1 MSFRSSAALFA
12 AASFVPVASVA
23 QGDLAAPDVIVSVNR
38 FRESYL
44 DKPVN
49 ATIIPRAAIENTT
62 AKTLPDLLSQ
72 QAGIGT
78 RDLYG
83 NNAAGATVDL
93 RGFGANATP
102 NTLILLDGRRLGDA
116 DLSGVQWSA
125 VPLDQI
131 ERVEI
136 VRGGGAVQYGDGATA
151 GVINIITRRPETGDA
166 SAFIGARAGTYD
178 TYEFQAGA
186 SKFFESVGVR
196 FFASDLNSQGYRA
209 NNQNVQTSGQ
219 AEFRWI
225 RDGGEFRL
233 TAGADR
239 QRIRLPGARLVVL
252 GTPINEVET
261 DPRGTS
267 TPLDYATRDG
277 NFAAVDWNQRV
288 SFGEAAV
295 GVSYRDKGQ
304 TSYFDFN
311 GFPDYRDV
319 SLKLLGLTPRMKFDA
334 PLFGRE
340 NALVVGLDFYDWNYQ
355 LDLSNSPSNITQP
368 IDRVN
373 GTQRNI
379 GAYIQ
384 DTIVLGEATTL
395 SAGYRKERFEIDLAD
410 TYDPAAPGAFF
421 GQSSSGSQ
429 RADVE
434 AWDLGLRHRVNGP
447 WSLIARAGQSFRFA
461 NVDEIFETSPLF
473 LREFQFLLP
482 QTSKSYELSGEYRRA
497 RGFAMATLFQLDTNN
512 EIRLDPFTLGRGNTN
527 LPPIRR
533 RGVELSSVWEVA
545 PALVLNGA
553 YTFTDSTFLEGV
565 LPGGGFSIAS
575 NVELAGKTVPLVPRN
590 RLSLG
595 LSWAISPV
603 TRLSV
608 TETAVSSQ
616 FMENDETNNLSAKIP
631 AYALTDVQL
640 THTSGHW
647 RFRFAVNN
655 LFDRAYYNY
664 AVRSQFDPNRY
675 NAYPLPG
682 RTASVALTYTF
693 Q

>member
-1 MSFRSSAALFA
+1 M
-12 AASFVPVASVA
+12 A

-49 ATIIPRAAIENTT
+49 ATIIPRAAIVNTT

-93 RGFGANATP
+93 RGFGANATQ

-125 VPLDQI
+125 VPLEQI

-151 GVINIITRRPETGDA
+151 GVINIITRRPEAGDA
-166 SAFIGARAGTYD
+166 NAFIGARAGSYD
-178 TYEFQAGA
+178 TYEVQAGA

-196 FFASDLNSQGYRA
+196 VFASDLNSQGFRD
-209 NNQNVQTSGQ
+209 NNQNAQTSGQ
-219 AEFRWI
+219 AEFRWL
-225 RDGGEFRL
+225 REGGEVRL

-252 GTPINEVET
+252 GTPVNEVET

-277 NFAAVDWNQRV
+277 NFAAVDWNQRI
-288 SFGEAAV
+288 SFGEAAL

-319 SLKLLGLTPRMKFDA
+319 SLKLLGVTPRMKFDR
-334 PLFGRE
+334 PVYGHE
-340 NALVVGLDFYDWNYQ
+340 NLLVVGV
-355 LDLSNSPSNITQP
+355 DLYNWDYRLEVSDSPSNIGTP
-368 IDRVN
+368 INRVD
-373 GTQRNI
+373 GTQRNA
-379 GAYIQ
+379 GVYVQ
-384 DTIVLGEATTL
+384 DTFVLTEATTL
-395 SAGYRKERFEIDLAD
+395 SVGYRRERFEIDLSD
-410 TYDPAAPGAFF
+410 TFDPNAPGAFF
-421 GQSSSGSQ
+421 GQSSTGSQ
-429 RADVE
+429 RANVE
-434 AWDLGLRHRVNGP
+434 AWDLGVRHRVNGP
-447 WSLIARAGQSFRFA
+447 WSVIARAGRSFRFA
-461 NVDEIFETSPLF
+461 NVDEIYETSPSF
-473 LREFQFLLP
+473 LREFQFLRP
-482 QTSKSYELSGEYRRA
+482 QTSKSFEISGEYRRT
-497 RGFAMATLFQLDTNN
+497 RVLAMATLFQLDTND
-512 EIRLDPFTLGRGNTN
+512 EIRLDPYTLGRGNTN

-533 RGVELSSVWEVA
+533 RGVELSSTWEVA
-545 PALVLNGA
+545 AGLTLNGA
-553 YTFTDSTFLEGV
+553 YTFTDATFLEGV

-575 NVELAGKTVPLVPRN
+575 NVALAGNTVPLVPRN

-595 LSWAISPV
+595 LSWAISPA
-603 TRLSV
+603 TRLNV
-608 TETAVSSQ
+608 TQTAVSDQ
-616 FMENDETNNLSAKIP
+616 FMENDETNNLGARIP
-631 AYALTDVQL
+631 AYALTDVQITHNRGAWRL
-640 THTSGHW
+640 TV
-647 RFRFAVNN
+647 AVNN

-664 AVRSQFDPNRY
+664 AVRSQFNPNRF

>member
-1 MSFRSSAALFA
+1 MSFRSIAALVA
-12 AASFVPVASVA
+12 AASLLPGASMA

-49 ATIIPRAAIENTT
+49 ATIIPRAAIVNTT

-93 RGFGANATP
+93 RGFGANATQ

-125 VPLDQI
+125 VPLEQI

-136 VRGGGAVQYGDGATA
+136 VRGGGAVQFGDGATA
-151 GVINIITRRPETGDA
+151 GVINIITRRPEAGDA
-166 SAFIGARAGTYD
+166 NAFIGARAGSYD
-178 TYEFQAGA
+178 TYEIQAGA

-196 FFASDLNSQGYRA
+196 VFASDLNSQGFRA
-209 NNQNVQTSGQ
+209 NNQNAQASGQ

-225 RDGGEFRL
+225 REGGEVRL

-277 NFAAVDWNQRV
+277 NFAAVDWNQRI

-319 SLKLLGLTPRMKFDA
+319 SLKLLGVTPRMKFDR
-334 PLFGRE
+334 PVYGHE
-340 NALVVGLDFYDWNYQ
+340 NLLVVGVDLYNWDYRLDVSD
-355 LDLSNSPSNITQP
+355 SPSNIGIP
-368 IDRVN
+368 INRVD
-373 GTQRNI
+373 GTQRNS
-379 GAYIQ
+379 GVYIQ
-384 DTIVLGEATTL
+384 DTFVVNDATTL
-395 SAGYRKERFEIDLAD
+395 SAGYRRERFEIDLSD
-410 TYDPAAPGAFF
+410 TFDPTAPGAFF
-421 GQSSSGSQ
+421 GQSSTGSQ
-429 RADVE
+429 RANVE
-434 AWDLGLRHRVNGP
+434 AWDLGVRHRVSGP
-447 WSLIARAGQSFRFA
+447 WSLIARAGRSFRFA
-461 NVDEIFETSPLF
+461 NVDEIYETSPSF
-473 LREFQFLLP
+473 LREFQFLRP
-482 QTSKSYELSGEYRRA
+482 QTSKSYEISGEYRRA
-497 RGFAMATLFQLDTNN
+497 RLFAMATLFQLDTND
-512 EIRLDPFTLGRGNTN
+512 EIRLDPYTLGQGNTN

-533 RGVELSSVWEVA
+533 RGVELSSVWEVSPKLA
-545 PALVLNGA
+545 LNGA
-553 YTFTDSTFLEGV
+553 YTFTDATFLEGV

-575 NVELAGKTVPLVPRN
+575 NVELAGNTVPLVPRN

-595 LSWAISPV
+595 LSWAISPT
-603 TRLSV
+603 TRLNV
-608 TETAVSSQ
+608 TQTAVSNQ
-616 FMENDETNNLSAKIP
+616 FMENDETNNLGARIP
-631 AYALTDVQL
+631 AYALTDVQV
-640 THTSGHW
+640 THTTGAW
-647 RFRFAVNN
+647 RFTAAVNN

-664 AVRSQFDPNRY
+664 AVRSQFNPNRF